1 MKITVTR
8 RFKNIDRPAAY
19 KYVYDAIVGLWK
31 ECVYVFVNEA
41 SKHIVIDS
49 GMSQASLL
57 PLAANVRLA
66 SAIQESIRGF
76 SPTPYKGVYS
86 AAGVWNPNGYRSQ
99 AEGQRRGTK
108 AYELSFG
115 TPMNIDL
122 TFSFKILVYQW
133 YLHEVGVHG
142 KPTWDALKLGR
153 RAFTSHFNAHY
164 FKRVSGNKFV
174 KLLHRG
180 KS

>member
-1 MKITVTR
+1 MKITITR
-8 RFKNIDRPAAY
+8 KFRNIDRPAAY
-19 KYVYDAIVGLWK
+19 KYVYKAITDLWK

-76 SPTPYKGVYS
+76 SPKPYKGVYS
-86 AAGVWNPNGYRSQ
+86 ATGVWNPNGYRSQ
-99 AEGQRRGTK
+99 AEGMRRGTK

-115 TPMNIDL
+115 TPMDL
-122 TFSFKILVYQW
+122 DLKFSFKILVYQW
-133 YLHEVGVHG
+133 KLHELGVHN
-142 KPTWDALKLGR
+142 KPTWDALKLGKQ
-153 RAFTSHFNAHY
+153 AFISHFNAHY
-164 FKRVSGNKFV
+164 AARISGKTFV
-174 KLLHRG
+174 QLLTR
-180 KS
+180 SRT